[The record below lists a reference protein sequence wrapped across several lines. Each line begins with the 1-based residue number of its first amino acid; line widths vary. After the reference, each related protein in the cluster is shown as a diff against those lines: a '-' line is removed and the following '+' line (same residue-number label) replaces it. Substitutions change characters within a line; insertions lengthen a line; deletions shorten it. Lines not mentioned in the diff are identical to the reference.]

1 MKLLNVREEYLK
13 RSIENCNRVIEEFN
27 KELFKENDEYV
38 KEIITEIIEVWEMSK
53 KEYLILNSLKGDSY
67 E

>member
-38 KEIITEIIEVWEMSK
+38 KEIITEIIEIWEMSK

>member
-13 RSIENCNRVIEEFN
+13 RSIEHCNKVIEEFN
-27 KELFKENDEYV
+27 KELFEENDKYL
-38 KEIITEIIEVWEMSK
+38 KEIITEIIEIWEMSK